1 MLAGSHPEPVLVM
14 CRMSALAATA
24 LAAVLAA
31 QSAAALPWSK
41 KPEAAKPETPALVA
55 AAPKAAET
63 AIAPRKATAQER
75 AQIGRLD
82 PLARAAF
89 WAREANM
96 DAADTQ
102 AGVELSRALRAMGQ
116 YDDAIQAAQ
125 KVLVAHPD
133 NVEALLEAAR
143 GQVGKGQGFYAIEPA
158 RRAQALAPRDW
169 RAPSLL
175 GVAYEQAQRNDEAL
189 AAHRQAVAL
198 APENPSAVSN
208 LAMHL
213 AAIGQTREAE
223 TLLRQAASRPGAP
236 IAVRQNLALVVGLQ
250 GRLDEAERLV
260 RQDLPPEAVANN
272 MAWLRAATS
281 PVSAPGAARSWEGLR
296 TAQ

>member
-14 CRMSALAATA
+14 CRMSAFAATA

-41 KPEAAKPETPALVA
+41 KTDAAKADAPAASTAVKSSGALPPPRRATP
-55 AAPKAAET
+55 
-63 AIAPRKATAQER
+63 QER
-75 AQIGRLD
+75 TQIGRLD

-89 WAREANM
+89 WAREANLDPK
-96 DAADTQ
+96 DAQ
-102 AGVELSRALRAMGQ
+102 AGVELSRALRGLNQ
-116 YDDAIQAAQ
+116 YDDALQATE
-125 KVLVAHPD
+125 KVLVLYPD
-133 NVEALLEAAR
+133 NIEALLESAR
-143 GQVGKGQGFYAIEPA
+143 GQIGRGQGFYAIEPA

-175 GVAYEQAQRNDEAL
+175 GVAYEQAQRNEEAL
-189 AAHRQAVAL
+189 TAHRQAVAL

-208 LAMHL
+208 LALHL

-223 TLLRQAASRPGAP
+223 GLLRQAALRPGAP
-236 IAVRQNLALVVGLQ
+236 IAVRQNLALVIGLQ

-260 RQDLPPEAVANN
+260 RQDLPPEAANNN
-272 MAWLRAATS
+272 MAWLRAATA
-281 PVSAPGAARSWEGLR
+281 PASAPGAARSWEGLR